1 MIFRTFGIFFQQM
14 SEFGFPKKEHLC
26 GDKSI
31 EKLHTSGKSFL
42 VYPLRIVYLV
52 VENEDVPVRAMVSV
66 SKKKFKRA
74 VKRNKIKR
82 LMRETYRLNKTDV
95 NTFACTN
102 GIYLHIAFQ
111 YIANEIESFQTINEK
126 MQLALKKIIQKLTI
140 DENSEK
146 NN

>member
-14 SEFGFPKKEHLC
+14 TEFGFPKKEHLC
-26 GDKSI
+26 GDKNI

-52 VENEDVPVRAMVSV
+52 VENEDVPVRVIVSV

-95 NTFACTN
+95 TN
-102 GIYLHIAFQ
+102 FVNENKHHLHIAFQ
-111 YIANEIESFQTINEK
+111 YIANEIEPFQSINEK
-126 MQLALKKIIQKLTI
+126 MILALKKIIQKLTT

-146 NN
+146 SN